1 MKELNNRMA
10 HGFLFPNVVSRI
22 RSTTE
27 HLAGHVPPL
36 PSSLHSSW
44 STVTDW
50 LVPYFPPPSLAPLSA
65 SERIEAMIE
74 GSAMSLLHPHNRRY
88 TNSTT
93 ASNTI
98 SVLPEEVASV
108 LWQGEDE
115 SVTRK
120 QVQQAWDGRQSM
132 EERMT
137 GYAETGSTVYVHE
150 VKQDAWWIEVGL
162 ALLGPGPWADTD
174 YGM

>member
-10 HGFLFPNVVSRI
+10 HGFLFPNVVSHI

-36 PSSLHSSW
+36 PSSFYSSW

-50 LVPYFPPPSLAPLSA
+50 LVPYSPPPSLAPLSA

-88 TNSTT
+88 ANATT
-93 ASNTI
+93 TSN
-98 SVLPEEVASV
+98 VKPALPEEVTAP
-108 LWQGEDE
+108 LRQGEGE
-115 SVTRK
+115 RLSRQ
-120 QVQQAWDGRQSM
+120 QVQQAWERRQSM

-137 GYAETGSTVYVHE
+137 GYEETGSTVYVHE

-162 ALLGPGPWADTD
+162 ALLGPNAWAGTD
-174 YGM
+174 FGM